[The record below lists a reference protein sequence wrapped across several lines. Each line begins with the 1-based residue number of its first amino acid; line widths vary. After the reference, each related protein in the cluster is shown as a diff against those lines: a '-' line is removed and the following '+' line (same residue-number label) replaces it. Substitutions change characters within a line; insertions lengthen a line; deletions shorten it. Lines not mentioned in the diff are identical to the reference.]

1 MFFTTIYNKLLMSMA
16 KLLNEDTL
24 VRLIKEELDKSDV
37 IDIAKKDKDF
47 EKRIKEICYDVV
59 SNLFKILWQR
69 KNFYD
74 DIKR

>member
-16 KLLNEDTL
+16 KPLNEDTL

>member
-1 MFFTTIYNKLLMSMA
+1 MSMA
-16 KLLNEDTL
+16 KQLKKDAL
-24 VRLIKEELDKSDV
+24 VRLIKEELDKSDI

-74 DIKR
+74 DIKK

>member
-1 MFFTTIYNKLLMSMA
+1 MA
-16 KLLNEDTL
+16 KILNEQAL

-37 IDIAKKDKDF
+37 LDIAKKDKNF

-59 SNLFKILWQR
+59 SNLFKLLWQR

>member
-1 MFFTTIYNKLLMSMA
+1 MA
-16 KLLNEDTL
+16 KQLKKDAL
-24 VRLIKEELDKSDV
+24 VRLIKEELDKSDI

-74 DIKR
+74 DIKK